1 MKQNDQALLA
11 LLHKE
16 LKTVMGCTE
25 PAAAALAGAL
35 ARELLGRT
43 PERASV
49 SASRDLIKNVMGVG
63 IPNSSFAGI
72 DSAVGIGIFYGD
84 PKAGLNILSQVAP
97 GDQPELTRFM
107 EQGGIRVSLA
117 KGVPSVYISVRLSA
131 GSETASVTIAGE
143 HDKVVEKVKNG
154 TVLLQESETD
164 RTGAEGGTSGYP
176 EEWSVREI
184 YDFVN
189 RLSEEDGRFLLQA
202 AAINKTIA
210 EHSLAGSYGL
220 EVGSSMQ
227 RNGIEELGSRDD
239 AFRYGAVLASA
250 ASDARM
256 AGCSLPVVINS
267 GSGNQGL
274 TATLPVLVL
283 AEYLKTDSQTLVRAL
298 ALSNLVAIYLAY
310 HKGRLSALCGAYT
323 AAIGTACAYVYL
335 LEGEYEKME
344 NVINIMFANMMGII
358 CDGAKATC
366 ALKIHSCLESAAMS
380 ATLALNGSRAGS
392 EAGILGNGPEET
404 IEYAKRISHE
414 GMERTDKTILSIMVD
429 KKT

>member
-1 MKQNDQALLA
+1 MKQNDQVFLA

-63 IPNSSFAGI
+63 IPNSGFAGI

-84 PKAGLNILSQVAP
+84 PSAGLNILSEVAP

-107 EQGGIRVSLA
+107 EQGGISVALA
-117 KGVPSVYISVRLSA
+117 EGVPSVHISVTVSA
-131 GSETASVTIAGE
+131 GSETVSVTIAGE
-143 HDKVVEKVKNG
+143 HDKVVRKVKNG
-154 TVLLQESETD
+154 TVLLQESET
-164 RTGAEGGTSGYP
+164 GQSGESGESGGYP
-176 EEWSVREI
+176 AAWSVREI

-189 RLSEEDGRFLLQA
+189 RLSEEDGSFLIQA
-202 AAINKTIA
+202 AATNRTIA

-220 EVGSSMQ
+220 EVGSTMQ
-227 RNGIEELGSRDD
+227 LNGKAELDSKE
-239 AFRYGAVLASA
+239 AAYRYGAVLASA

-283 AEYLKTDSQTLVRAL
+283 AEYLKADRKTLVRAL

-335 LEGEYEKME
+335 LEGGYEKIE
-344 NVINIMFANMMGII
+344 NVVNMMFADMMGII

-380 ATLALNGSRAGS
+380 ATLALRGSRAGS
-392 EAGILGNGPEET
+392 EAGILGDGPEET

-414 GMERTDKTILSIMVD
+414 GMENTDKTIVSIMVD
-429 KKT
+429 KKS